1 MTRGE
6 PERADLGES
15 DGAEMGAK
23 RRLEPNPGNN
33 CFGCGGANEFGMKL
47 AFELDEEAR
56 RTRGKFVLGPRF
68 AGGAGFAHGGIIA
81 VLLDEAMGKIS
92 KLSEE
97 RAVTAELNI
106 EYRKPVPVDAEIV
119 VSGWQEDE
127 KGRNRLRIGE
137 IHDAQGNLLARGRG
151 RFVVVGQP
159 LDAKA

>member
-1 MTRGE
+1 M
-6 PERADLGES
+6 A
-15 DGAEMGAK
+15 AK
-23 RRLEPNPGNN
+23 LVLDPNPANN

-47 AFELDEEAR
+47 AFELDQDAR
-56 RTRGKFVLGPRF
+56 RVSGEFVLGQRF

-92 KLSEE
+92 KLLDE

-106 EYRKPVPVDAEIV
+106 EYRKPVPVDAQIV

-127 KGRNRLRIGE
+127 KGRNRFRVAE

-159 LDAKA
+159 IAV

>member
-1 MTRGE
+1 M
-6 PERADLGES
+6 A
-15 DGAEMGAK
+15 AK
-23 RRLEPNPGNN
+23 LVLDPNPANN

-47 AFELDEEAR
+47 AFELDQDVR
-56 RTRGKFVLGPRF
+56 RASGKFMLGPRF

-92 KLSEE
+92 KLSDE

-106 EYRKPVPVDAEIV
+106 EYRKPVPVDAQIV

-127 KGRNRLRIGE
+127 KGRNRFRVAE

-159 LDAKA
+159 IAV